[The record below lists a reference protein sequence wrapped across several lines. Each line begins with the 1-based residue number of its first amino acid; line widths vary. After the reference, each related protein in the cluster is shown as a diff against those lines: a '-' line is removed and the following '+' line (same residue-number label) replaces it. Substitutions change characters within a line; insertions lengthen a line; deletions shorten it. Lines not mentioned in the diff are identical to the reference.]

1 MEISAEMK
9 AALQQQ
15 LPAMF
20 AKEMDEFLKQAARDA
35 ATVVSLK
42 DTILDLESANNTMK
56 NRLRS
61 QDALDAQ
68 ALDIATKLQDLAK
81 RELELLTANV
91 KNQVE
96 VVTANNSGY
105 KEAVNA
111 FLKLPSLRTDIMATV
126 SKPVAGHPGGS
137 NYSGSPGTL
146 QQATD
151 TSTTTHTPI

>member
-15 LPAMF
+15 LPVMF
-20 AKEMDEFLKQAARDA
+20 AKEMDEFLKLAARDA
-35 ATVVSLK
+35 ATVIDQRAIIRNLEADNESLRAK
-42 DTILDLESANNTMK
+42 VRVQE
-56 NRLRS
+56 
-61 QDALDAQ
+61 ALDAQ
-68 ALDIATKLQDLAK
+68 ANDIKVKTQDLAK

-111 FLKLPSLRTDIMATV
+111 FLKLPTIRTDITAQV
-126 SKPVAGHPGGS
+126 SKPVEGHPGG
-137 NYSGSPGTL
+137 NGYSGSPGTL
-146 QQATD
+146 LQSTD
-151 TSTTTHTPI
+151 TTTTTHTPG

>member
-20 AKEMDEFLKQAARDA
+20 AKEMDEFLKLAARDA
-35 ATVVSLK
+35 ATVIDQK
-42 DTILDLESANNTMK
+42 EKIRDLEADNESLRAK
-56 NRLRS
+56 VRS
-61 QDALDAQ
+61 QEKLDAQ

-91 KNQVE
+91 KNEVA